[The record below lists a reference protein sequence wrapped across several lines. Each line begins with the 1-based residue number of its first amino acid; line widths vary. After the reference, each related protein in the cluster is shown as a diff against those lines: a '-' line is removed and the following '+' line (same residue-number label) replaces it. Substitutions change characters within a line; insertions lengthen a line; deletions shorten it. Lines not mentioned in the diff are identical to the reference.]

1 MRSLFCTAKFRIKD
15 VKPTKD
21 GNASEIKIKIRLS
34 PNGIIGVESAHLIE
48 EVETGGES
56 AEAAAPAGSA
66 MATDDASGP
75 AEPTKPAGDA
85 AAGADAAAPSGPAA
99 AAAPAPEEKKRRVKK
114 VELPVE
120 AITTALLPTTVQS
133 MREGEAAMIA
143 SDKLIADTL
152 AAKNQLEEFVYDMR
166 GKLEGA
172 YAGFMEDAPR
182 QAFLQEL
189 SKTEEWLY
197 DEGETATK
205 SVFIERLAA
214 LKKVSQPVVERFQE
228 SEARPKAVADLEALV
243 AQVREAATS
252 DSEKYSHIEPADKA
266 KVVEAAV
273 AKEAWLKA
281 QLEAQAKL
289 AAWQAP
295 AVRASQINAERLALQ
310 TLATSI
316 LNKPKP
322 QPPAATPPPAPK
334 AETAPNGDAPAK
346 DGAAPEPPKEDG
358 PAPMDT
364 QPPAED
370 SSKMNVDLD

>member
-1 MRSLFCTAKFRIKD
+1 
-15 VKPTKD
+15 
-21 GNASEIKIKIRLS
+21 
-34 PNGIIGVESAHLIE
+34 
-48 EVETGGES
+48 
-56 AEAAAPAGSA
+56 

-75 AEPTKPAGDA
+75 AEPAKAAGDA
-85 AAGADAAAPSGPAA
+85 AAGADAAAPNGTAA
-99 AAAPAPEEKKRRVKK
+99 AAAAAAAAPEEKKRRVKK

-120 AITTALLPTTVQS
+120 AITTALPPATVQS

-182 QAFLQEL
+182 QAFLEEL

-197 DEGETATK
+197 DEGEAATK
-205 SVFIERLAA
+205 SVFVERLAA

-243 AQVREAATS
+243 AQVRGAATS
-252 DSEKYSHIEPADKA
+252 DSEQYSHIEPADKA
-266 KVVEAAV
+266 KVVEAAA

-289 AAWQAP
+289 AAWQPP

-310 TLATSI
+310 ALATSI

-334 AETAPNGDAPAK
+334 AEAAPNGDAPAK
-346 DGAAPEPPKEDG
+346 EDGA
-358 PAPMDT
+358 APMDT
-364 QPPAED
+364 QPPADETN
-370 SSKMNVDLD
+370 KMNVDLD